1 MGKFDILITEKN
13 HLGHHKSQSNV
24 DWVVDTKTN
33 SENNVYAGD
42 DVDGDVP
49 EVEKADDVSEGDDD
63 DADDVDADAE
73 VGEEEEGDDGDGS
86 DGKSDISPELKTDDF
101 VCFPGRVDLAV
112 DRVIL

>member
-1 MGKFDILITEKN
+1 M
-13 HLGHHKSQSNV
+13 
-24 DWVVDTKTN
+24 
-33 SENNVYAGD
+33 
-42 DVDGDVP
+42 
-49 EVEKADDVSEGDDD
+49 EKADDVSEGDDD

>member
-1 MGKFDILITEKN
+1 MWFY
-13 HLGHHKSQSNV
+13 LGYHEGQPYV
-24 DWVVDTKTN
+24 DRIVDT
-33 SENNVYAGD
+33 EPDGEDDVDARD

-49 EVEKADDVSEGDDD
+49 EVEEANDVSEGDDD